1 MKEQIAKNEK
11 TIKYIESINMVDCPH
26 HGPIYRKAKADNAK
40 LEADAKQLEAEV
52 ATAKQNADAASADVA
67 ELQKKLDKANSD
79 VENERALIDMYG
91 DSSYGHENDG
101 SCCG

>member
-1 MKEQIAKNEK
+1 
-11 TIKYIESINMVDCPH
+11 MVDCPH

-52 ATAKQNADAASADVA
+52 ATAKQNADAASADAA
-67 ELQKKLDKANSD
+67 ELQKKLDKANSE
-79 VENERALIDMYG
+79 VEDERALIDMYG
-91 DSSYGHENDG
+91 DSSYGDENDG